1 METKQTLPRRLWL
14 ETENTSE
21 RGGGEGVHGAGK
33 VCMGRTTHRE
43 NDVLQLSVT
52 ASL

>member
-33 VCMGRTTHRE
+33 VQMGRTTHRE